1 MNVLFSLI
9 VISAFLM
16 VAGKRIDYA
25 IWLMSLQ
32 GFLLALIGTVL
43 GLQAGNGYLY
53 ASAFLLLIVKGI
65 LVPAALFYI
74 VRKIQIRREI
84 DLVFSPNV
92 LFLLAA
98 GLVLLSYWVVSPQI
112 LPSGLAAKSGLPV
125 ALSLLLIG
133 LLIMITRK
141 VALSQLIGLLIM
153 ENGLSMAAMAVSHGM
168 PLMVELGIFFDLLV
182 AVLIMGLFLFRI
194 DKTFGSINTDK
205 LKSLKG

>member
-16 VAGKRIDYA
+16 VAGKRINYA
-25 IWLMSLQ
+25 IWLMSFQ
-32 GFLLALIGTVL
+32 GFLLAIVGTVL

-92 LFLLAA
+92 LFLLAS
-98 GLVLLSYWVVSPQI
+98 GLVLLSYWVASPQI
-112 LPSGLAAKSGLPV
+112 LPGGLAAKSGLSV

-182 AVLIMGLFLFRI
+182 AILIMGLFLFRI